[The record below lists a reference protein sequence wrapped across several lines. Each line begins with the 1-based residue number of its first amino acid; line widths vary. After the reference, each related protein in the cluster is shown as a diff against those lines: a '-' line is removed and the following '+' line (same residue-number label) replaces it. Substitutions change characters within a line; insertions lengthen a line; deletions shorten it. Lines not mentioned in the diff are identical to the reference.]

1 MVLLHQ
7 FSKRLAPVAQEA
19 FGPVRAAYHNSG
31 KRRHPRPQG
40 VATARLEFFF
50 HIAGPVLATCFV
62 TVYHNVRYDLSESI
76 VAGLLIHGEIIV
88 IIVQNRGSVEFVHLQ
103 SRSLRGCRSIDL
115 SRKAPSKTEYLP
127 PAFRSVP
134 VQFSVAAVP
143 ADVDNSVFRNSVIDR
158 WGRVVV
164 PYGSGDVESCLFGI
178 YFHPARSIDSYLGAF
193 QTGPV
198 RGRISEMSGCSR
210 PDIETELLCNGIGQ
224 NVRQ

>member
-1 MVLLHQ
+1 MVLLYQ
-7 FSKRLAPVAQEA
+7 FSKCLAPVAQEA
-19 FGPVRAAYHNSG
+19 FGPVRAAYHNPG
-31 KRRHPRPQG
+31 KSRHPRPQG
-40 VATARLEFFF
+40 VAPARLELSF
-50 HIAGPVLATCFV
+50 HISGPVLTPRFI

-88 IIVQNRGSVEFVHLQ
+88 IIVQDRGSVEFVHLQ
-103 SRSLRGCRSIDL
+103 SRSLGGSRRIDL

-127 PAFRSVP
+127 PSFRSVP
-134 VQFSVAAVP
+134 VQFSVAAMP
-143 ADVDNSVFRNSVIDR
+143 ADIDNAVFRNSVIDR

-164 PYGSGDVESCLFGI
+164 PYGSGDVEACLFGI

-198 RGRISEMSGCSR
+198 RGRISEMPGSR
-210 PDIETELLCNGIGQ
+210 RLYVETELLCNGIGQ